1 MRITP
6 LLFGDQPFVS
16 WHSIDNILL
25 FINYEHTTGHEDGEL
40 MVKSDRLTSC
50 PRRVFN
56 NCFKYAKISKIKPQ
70 NITYVR
76 FLGDKEWIYGT
87 DRD

>member
-6 LLFGDQPFVS
+6 LLSGDQPFVS
-16 WHSIDNILL
+16 WHSIDM
-25 FINYEHTTGHEDGEL
+25 FSCSSTTNTPRGHEDGEL
-40 MVKSDRLTSC
+40 MNKSDWLTSC

-56 NCFKYAKISKIKPQ
+56 NYLKYARFQ
-70 NITYVR
+70 NKNLRHAYVR
-76 FLGDKEWIYGT
+76 FLGDKELIYGT